1 MTKLWKRNFG
11 QNISNYKKME
21 QLSDDLKCFYPTVRA
36 LLKARHEKEIL
47 HIFKEENMMGEC
59 YNHDNWCG
67 GRDYYHLEIRVSPYE
82 FDGIDKKHVSTTL
95 LDIFKDV
102 IDTESIVISDVI
114 IIPDVAVSKDTEEN
128 VSYPNGLKIFVTYV
142 DSPYVFDRTVKV
154 AEYPCLSLLANRWDD
169 YGVNA
174 SFGLSYYDEHGKRQ
188 FIGKLKIIGNVKKAE
203 NEHFWIYKSIE
214 EGKCEIG
221 NDMCSLGQDMDYY
234 SNLKEVFGNQYIN
247 VLYALRDCSVFPL
260 FAKDFENSIGLYKRC
275 LIRSDEA
282 ERTKREAPYLLK
294 DIDLNDKYSFDYFFT
309 PNYADHP
316 TLIHFDFHNEGR
328 IPNRLYAIIGK
339 NGVGKTQ
346 FITTL
351 PMNIYKKAKDF
362 FQPQVPI
369 FSKVIA
375 VSNCPFDHFE
385 IPHQT
390 VEFQYVY
397 CGMSVLRNGYKT
409 ILADEDIKDKLHEN
423 LIEIKSCN
431 RLGHL
436 QNILSP
442 LFSEEELDDIINC
455 EQFEKEK
462 DWLDAIDA
470 KYEIFSSG
478 QNTFLYLFSSVVANI
493 RYDSLL
499 LFDEPETHLH
509 PNAITLLMTAINRL
523 LERYQSYGIIV
534 THSPLIIKEL
544 FSRNVYIMKRMNNMP
559 SVKRI
564 GMESF
569 GENLTNLTEE
579 VFDNKDITPYY
590 VTMLKGLI
598 DNGLGYEEIVRLVQS
613 EDIPVSLNLTILL
626 RTLIENKNN
635 EEN

>member
-1 MTKLWKRNFG
+1 
-11 QNISNYKKME
+11 ME
-21 QLSDDLKCFYPTVRA
+21 QTDDVLKPYYKTIRS
-36 LLKARHEKEIL
+36 LLKLRNEKDIL
-47 HIFKEENMMGEC
+47 HIFREENMEC
-59 YNHDNWCG
+59 VWYNHDNWNG
-67 GRDYYHLEIRVSPYE
+67 GIDFYQLQINVSPFLY
-82 FDGIDKKHVSTTL
+82 DKLNQEDVHKKL
-95 LDIFKDV
+95 LELFKQV
-102 IDTESIVISDVI
+102 IPTESIVVDGVNIV
-114 IIPDVAVSKDTEEN
+114 PDVSVDARMEEAVNYKSN
-128 VSYPNGLKIFVTYV
+128 LKIFVAHIDY
-142 DSPYVFDRTVKV
+142 PYIFNQNVKV
-154 AEYPCLSLLANRWDD
+154 SEYPCLSLLSNNWDD
-169 YGVNA
+169 YDTEA
-174 SFGLSYYDEHGKRQ
+174 SFGLSYYDALGKRK
-188 FIGKLKIIGNVKKAE
+188 FIGKLKIIGDVQKDKDG
-203 NEHFWIYKSIE
+203 HSRIYKSLVD
-214 EGKCEIG
+214 GKCEIEKG
-221 NDMCSLGQDMDYY
+221 MCSLGQDLDYY
-234 SNLKEVFGNQYIN
+234 RHIKDSFGDEYMN
-247 VLYALRDCSVFPL
+247 VLYALRDCSVFPY
-260 FAKDFENSIGLYKRC
+260 FAKQFENNTWLYKKC
-275 LIRSDEA
+275 LIRTDEA

-294 DIDLNDKYSFDYFFT
+294 NMDLEDRYSFDYLFK
-309 PNYADHP
+309 PNYADEP
-316 TLIHFDFHNEGR
+316 VKIHFNFRNGGQ

-423 LIEIKSCN
+423 LIEIKRCN

-544 FSRNVYIMKRMNNMP
+544 FSRNVYVMKRMNNVS

-590 VTMLKGLI
+590 VKTLKGLI

>member
-1 MTKLWKRNFG
+1 M
-11 QNISNYKKME
+11 ME
-21 QLSDDLKCFYPTVRA
+21 QTDNVLKPYYKTICT
-36 LLKARHEKEIL
+36 LLKVRNEKDIL
-47 HIFKEENMMGEC
+47 QIFREENMEC
-59 YNHDNWCG
+59 VLYNHDNWNG
-67 GRDYYHLEIRVSPYE
+67 GIDYYQLQINVSPYLYDNINHE
-82 FDGIDKKHVSTTL
+82 EVRKKLLELFDQVITTEA
-95 LDIFKDV
+95 IV
-102 IDTESIVISDVI
+102 IDVLNIV
-114 IIPDVAVSKDTEEN
+114 PDVSVDTRMEETVN
-128 VSYPNGLKIFVTYV
+128 YTNNIKIFITHI
-142 DSPYVFDRTVKV
+142 DSPYVFNQDVKV
-154 AEYPCLSLLANRWDD
+154 SECPCLSLLSNTWDD
-169 YGVNA
+169 YDTDA
-174 SFGLSYYDEHGKRQ
+174 SFGLSYYDALGKRK
-188 FIGKLKIIGNVKKAE
+188 FIGKLKIIGDVLKDKDG
-203 NEHFWIYKSIE
+203 HSRIYQRLVD
-214 EGKCEIG
+214 GKCEIEEG
-221 NDMCSLGQDMDYY
+221 MCSLGQNMEYY
-234 SNLKEVFGNQYIN
+234 RNIKDSFGDEYLN
-247 VLYALRDCSVFPL
+247 VLYALRDCSVFPY
-260 FAKDFENSIGLYKRC
+260 FAKQFENNTWLYKKC
-275 LIRSDEA
+275 LIRTNEA

-294 DIDLNDKYSFDYFFT
+294 NMDLEDKYSFDYLFK
-309 PNYADHP
+309 PNYADEP
-316 TLIHFDFHNEGR
+316 VKIHFTFRNEGL

-397 CGMSVLRNGYKT
+397 CGMSVMRNGYKT
-409 ILADEDIKDKLHEN
+409 IIADEDIKDKLHEN

-431 RLGHL
+431 RLRHL

-455 EQFEKEK
+455 EKFENEK
-462 DWLDAIDA
+462 DWLDVIDS
-470 KYEIFSSG
+470 KYEILSSG
-478 QNTFLYLFSSVVANI
+478 QNTFLYLFSSIVANI

-523 LERYQSYGIIV
+523 LEEYQSYGIIV

-544 FSRNVYIMKRMNNMP
+544 FSRNVYVMKRMNNVS
-559 SVKRI
+559 SVRRI

-590 VTMLKGLI
+590 VKMLKNLVRK
-598 DNGLGYEEIVRLVQS
+598 GLGYDKIVDLIQS
-613 EDIPVSLNLTILL
+613 EDIPVSLNLSILL
-626 RTLIENKNN
+626 RTLIENESD

>member
-1 MTKLWKRNFG
+1 
-11 QNISNYKKME
+11 ME
-21 QLSDDLKCFYPTVRA
+21 CVW
-36 LLKARHEKEIL
+36 
-47 HIFKEENMMGEC
+47 
-59 YNHDNWCG
+59 YNHDNWNG
-67 GRDYYHLEIRVSPYE
+67 GIDFYQLQINVSPFLYDKLNQE
-82 FDGIDKKHVSTTL
+82 EVRKKLLELFDQ
-95 LDIFKDV
+95 V
-102 IDTESIVISDVI
+102 IPTEAIVVDGVNIV
-114 IIPDVAVSKDTEEN
+114 PDVSVDTRMEEAVNYKSN
-128 VSYPNGLKIFVTYV
+128 LKIFVAHIDY
-142 DSPYVFDRTVKV
+142 PYIFNQDVKV
-154 AEYPCLSLLANRWDD
+154 SEYPCLSLLSNNWDD
-169 YGVNA
+169 YDTEA
-174 SFGLSYYDEHGKRQ
+174 SFGLSYYDALGNRK
-188 FIGKLKIIGNVKKAE
+188 FIGKLKIIGDVQKDKDG
-203 NEHFWIYKSIE
+203 HSRIYKSLVD
-214 EGKCEIG
+214 GKCEIEKG
-221 NDMCSLGQDMDYY
+221 MCSLGQDLDYY
-234 SNLKEVFGNQYIN
+234 RHIKDSFGDEYMN
-247 VLYALRDCSVFPL
+247 VLYALRDCSVFPY
-260 FAKDFENSIGLYKRC
+260 FAKQFENNTWLYKKC
-275 LIRSDEA
+275 LIRTDEA

-294 DIDLNDKYSFDYFFT
+294 NMDLEDRYSFDYLFK
-309 PNYADHP
+309 PNYADEP
-316 TLIHFDFHNEGR
+316 VKIHFNFRNGGQ

-397 CGMSVLRNGYKT
+397 CGMSVLRNGIKT
-409 ILADEDIKDKLHEN
+409 ILADED
-423 LIEIKSCN
+423 
-431 RLGHL
+431 L

-462 DWLDAIDA
+462 DWLNAIDA

-509 PNAITLLMTAINRL
+509 PNAITLLMTAINKL

-544 FSRNVYIMKRMNNMP
+544 FSRNVYVMKRMNNVS

-590 VTMLKGLI
+590 VKMLRSLVKKGLSY
-598 DNGLGYEEIVRLVQS
+598 NNIVDLIQS
-613 EDIPVSLNLTILL
+613 EDIPVSLNLSILL
-626 RTLIENKNN
+626 RTLIENESD